1 MLHMVVTFK
10 AGLLSIRNKVCKSL
24 KVGHNRDTM
33 SSKLDHEKLT
43 YINIRSVLQS

>member
-1 MLHMVVTFK
+1 MIHMVITLK
-10 AGLLSIRNKVCKSL
+10 AGLLSMKNKVCKGL

-43 YINIRSVLQS
+43 YIDIRSVLQS